1 LHLRA
6 PLFVLLQ
13 VDVEI
18 GQNQLVL
25 DEAPNDRVISSPSNS
40 TTGFFILIFGIDV
53 SSTAVLGPVNISA
66 AR

>member
-25 DEAPNDRVISSPSNS
+25 DEAPNDRVISSPFNS
-40 TTGFFILIFGIDV
+40 TTGFFTLIFGIDV
-53 SSTAVLGPVNISA
+53 SSKAVLGPVNISA